1 MNKKIIIIGAGI
13 GGLSL
18 GARLQ
23 SEGFNVEIYE
33 KNHSIGGKT
42 NILESGNFKFDLT
55 ATISIFLKDYI
66 DVFNYCNRNYKDYFS
81 LLTINPLYKVFYSDG
96 KVFTF
101 HNDLPA
107 LCSTLNRITEGDLDN
122 ISGFFDFIT
131 SNYKKYLVAEKGFLN
146 QSFEK
151 GYNFFNPRVLM
162 KALSLDPLNSS
173 YRDCRKYI
181 SDEKLINYLLFQTM
195 FVGASPYACPSIYN
209 LIPAFTQMKGLY
221 HIKGGIYA
229 YIKALEKLIL
239 EMGGIIKTAHPVDR
253 ILFRDNKAI
262 GVMVNSKKILCDDV
276 VCSCDYTYAITN
288 LLKDREVKS
297 LITPLT
303 NLNYSC
309 STFILYLA
317 LDKKYPILN
326 IHNIYINKNF
336 KRNINAPFKGI
347 FSKDPSIYIYCP
359 SSIDSTLCPN
369 GDECINII
377 VRVPNLLSTKINW
390 DLETIDNIKKELLNI
405 LSTIK
410 GLEDVKEHILFDSYL
425 TPLDL
430 RDRFNSYIGCAF
442 GLSHLLKQSSIFRP
456 QCELPN
462 VKNLFFTG
470 ASVHPGNGVS
480 MVLKSSKICGELII
494 KKYK

>member
-1 MNKKIIIIGAGI
+1 MNKKVIIIGAGI

-23 SEGFNVEIYE
+23 SKGFKVEIYE
-33 KNHSIGGKT
+33 KNHSIGGAT

-55 ATISIFLKDYI
+55 ATISMFIKDYI
-66 DVFNYCNRNYKDYFS
+66 DVFKYCNRNYMDYFS
-81 LLTINPLYKVFYSDG
+81 LITINPLYKVFYSDG
-96 KVFTF
+96 KTFSF
-101 HNDLPA
+101 HNDLPS
-107 LCSTLNRITEGDLDN
+107 LCSTLNNITEGNLDN

-131 SNYKKYLVAEKGFLN
+131 SNYKKYLVAEKSFLN
-146 QSFEK
+146 KPFEK
-151 GYNFFNPRVLM
+151 GYAIFNPRVLM
-162 KALSLDPLNSS
+162 KALSLNPLNSS

-181 SDEKLINYLLFQTM
+181 SNEKLIHYLLFQTM
-195 FVGASPYACPSIYN
+195 FVGASPYASPNIYN
-209 LIPAFTQMKGLY
+209 LIPGFTQMKGLY
-221 HIKGGIYA
+221 HIKGGMYS

-239 EMGGIIKTAHPVDR
+239 EMGGVIKPDYPVDK

-262 GVMVNSKKILCDDV
+262 GIMVNGKKILCDDV
-276 VCSCDYTYAITN
+276 VCSCDYTYAIKT
-288 LLKDREVKS
+288 LLKDREVGS
-297 LITPLT
+297 LIKPLN

-317 LDKKYPILN
+317 LDKKYPLLN

-336 KRNINAPFKGI
+336 KKNTNAPFKGV

-359 SSIDSTLCPN
+359 SSIDSTLCPK
-369 GDECINII
+369 GAECINIM

-390 DLETIDNIKKELLNI
+390 DLETITSIKKKLLNI
-405 LSTIK
+405 LSNIR

-425 TPLDL
+425 SPLDL
-430 RDRFNSYIGCAF
+430 RDRFNNHMGSAF
-442 GLSHLLKQSSIFRP
+442 GLSHLLKQSTVFRP

-462 VKNLFFTG
+462 VENLFFTG
-470 ASVHPGNGVS
+470 SSVHPGNGVA
-480 MVLKSSKICGELII
+480 MVLKSSKICGELIL